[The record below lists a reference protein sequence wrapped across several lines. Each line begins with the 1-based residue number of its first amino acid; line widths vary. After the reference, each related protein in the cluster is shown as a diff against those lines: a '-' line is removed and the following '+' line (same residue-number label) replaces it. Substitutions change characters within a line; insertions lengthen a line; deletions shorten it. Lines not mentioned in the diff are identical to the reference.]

1 MQVFENLKYWLCE
14 YTDRGT
20 YKHHMYLS
28 NIKIECVGSLV
39 ANNDQNFS
47 CDSLL
52 FKYMFY
58 FISYGIEFLTLRLQL
73 LQKCFIYLLLD
84 IEFTLCMLLEENT
97 FVRVCLL

>member
-1 MQVFENLKYWLCE
+1 MQVFENVKYWLCE

-39 ANNDQNFS
+39 ANNNQNFS

-73 LQKCFIYLLLD
+73 LQKCFIYLLLA